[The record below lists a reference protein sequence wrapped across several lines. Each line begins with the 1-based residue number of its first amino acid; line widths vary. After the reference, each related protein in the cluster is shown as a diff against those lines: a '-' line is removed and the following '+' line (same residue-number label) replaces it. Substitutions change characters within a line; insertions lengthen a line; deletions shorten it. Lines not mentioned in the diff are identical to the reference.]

1 MMTPELLSKVHQIE
15 IITNRLVD
23 EIMAGSYH
31 SSFKGRGMEFDEVR
45 EYMPGDDVRTIDWN
59 VTARSGRPHIK
70 TFVEERELTVML
82 MVDLSASTD
91 FGSGD
96 RTKGEL
102 AAEIC
107 ALLAFS
113 AIKNNDR
120 VGLLIFTDRVE
131 KFIPPKKGKNH
142 VLRVVREVL
151 YHKPQHKGTN
161 IPAAVEHLM
170 RLLSRKS
177 VVFLLSDFAGA
188 ESLRRPLAV
197 LNRTHDLVA
206 LRIRD
211 PRESELPPMGYA
223 GFQDPESGEVIFVN
237 TSNAR
242 FRETYVSAVRQQE
255 SAVEQLLRQLKVD
268 VAEIAT
274 NRPYL
279 EPIVQLFRRRATRY

>member
-188 ESLRRPLAV
+188 ESLRRPLAI

-237 TSNAR
+237 TLNAR
-242 FRETYVSAVRQQE
+242 FREAYVSAVRQQE